1 MRHILILSV
10 VLFAISGCDLQNW
23 DAGPITR
30 WTTARRTISGQIL
43 SVTCVRDSIFYTLSV
58 PRGSLGIHDTLA
70 ATLTVNNQSSATDT
84 LMFSAGSFSLTSF
97 WWLTNANGD
106 TVMSQPPV
114 FIPRLVPVL
123 LGPHHS
129 LSQMVVYKS
138 LVDASGAPL
147 RPGLYTLHE
156 QFDGLHFA
164 LDIVVI
170 P

>member
-1 MRHILILSV
+1 MRHMPIVLA

-23 DAGPITR
+23 DAGPMTR
-30 WTTARRTISGQIL
+30 WTTPRRATSGQIL

-84 LMFSAGSFSLTSF
+84 LMLSAGSFSLTSF
-97 WWLTNANGD
+97 WWLTNANGR
-106 TVMSQPPV
+106 TVMSQPRIP
-114 FIPRLVPVL
+114 IPRLVPVL

-129 LSQMVVYKS
+129 LSQMVIHQS
-138 LVDASGAPL
+138 LVDTSGAPL
-147 RPGLYTLHE
+147 RPGLYTLHD
-156 QFDGLHFA
+156 QFSELTFA